1 MFFLVWKMAKG
12 MMHLMDH
19 EVVNEDLKKLLE
31 TEGIDVQL
39 SYDGL
44 RIPITLQ
51 PLSSTRVSF
60 FDQMKHL

>member
-44 RIPITLQ
+44 RIPIML
-51 PLSSTRVSF
+51 
-60 FDQMKHL
+60 